1 MIRLIRKFLGT
12 GQIAPSFPLWASFRG
27 LSGRLFR
34 RVLRVP
40 LGRGLCRLLRCCRL
54 LRRLLVSLR
63 GLLRR
68 ARCRLPR
75 KRLNGRLR
83 KLSHRL
89 LRTVFFRGALRWLFR
104 RLLRWRLRG
113 LPRVLALTLTPGPP
127 GRRKRASPLSS
138 DLRLAG
144 LHVARCTVCR
154 AARRAVRRAARRAVR
169 RAVRFPPSLIRSAE
183 RLVG

>member
-1 MIRLIRKFLGT
+1 M
-12 GQIAPSFPLWASFRG
+12 
-27 LSGRLFR
+27 SGRLLSR
-34 RVLRVP
+34 ALRVP
-40 LGRGLCRLLRCCRL
+40 LGRALWRLLRCRRW
-54 LRRLLVSLR
+54 LRRLLAPLR

-104 RLLRWRLRG
+104 GLLRWRLRG

-169 RAVRFPPSLIRSAE
+169 RAVRLPPSSIRSAE
-183 RLVG
+183 SLVGECGAIGPIMRSRKRGKDLSLRCWLAA